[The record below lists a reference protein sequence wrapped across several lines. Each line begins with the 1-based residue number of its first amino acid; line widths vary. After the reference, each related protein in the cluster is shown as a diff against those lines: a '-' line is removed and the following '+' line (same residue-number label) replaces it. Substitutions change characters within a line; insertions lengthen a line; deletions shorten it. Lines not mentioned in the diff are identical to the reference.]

1 MQRMLKSMPILP
13 TRQTCVIVTPMNPPV
28 RLRTRHVILAAA
40 GALVL
45 LGLLLTY
52 PLPLHWTT
60 HAPGDGSDDPAIIWN
75 LWWVR
80 HALLNLGRNPFAT
93 DYLFFPIGINLTF
106 YTLTLLNALI
116 TLPVQLFAG
125 LIPANSA
132 VVYLELT
139 LAGLGMYLL
148 ALDLLPASVPVA
160 TRHRGSFLAAVI
172 FAFAG
177 HKFVFL
183 SLGQFNIASTHWLP
197 FYVLYLRRA
206 LRPPFRRRD
215 AGIAA
220 LFLLF
225 NAWTEF
231 TYASFALIFT
241 AFYATFRLVSRRT
254 ERPLTTAWRP
264 LLRALLW
271 IAVPFTLGMTPILA
285 MMIPDLLREGDFTV
299 VGLGFADV
307 FSNDLLEFFVPGHLH
322 PLWGTLVQHFHFA
335 YLNFAY
341 LGYVAAG
348 MAAYALWKWRAE
360 REVRFWAVAA
370 AAFAVISFG
379 PTIRLN
385 GSSYD
390 FPLPFDL
397 LLRLPFFKANRYP
410 GRYSVM
416 IALCLALLAAYGLAA
431 LESSPR
437 FARSSPSR
445 MALFA
450 ALGALIVLENLSV
463 PLPLSNYHVPAVYDR
478 IAADPGDFSVLEI
491 PLAWRNGFRVT
502 GPLDKA
508 FMFAQFYQTT
518 HGKHLLGGNTSRNPG
533 FKFQYFTEAP
543 VINSLLALET
553 GHDVPQEIIDR
564 DRRQAADVLRF
575 FRVRYIV
582 VHKLASSSRRV
593 TPEATLPYIEQLL
606 PGTEWYEDARMAV
619 FRLDPQDAPPS
630 GRVAATDPLA
640 DLMLAEGWGP
650 AASPEQAARWATRKE
665 ARLLLP
671 LGTKAYTLTLDL
683 DVPAAGQI
691 VSVIV
696 NGREIARQT
705 LPAGR
710 SPHHFAIPADPARQ
724 APADVRLRF
733 DRLYPPPAA
742 NGSGWPIGTTGSFA
756 TAPVLVESAGE
767 EVGNLAHIYVAG
779 HDVITAQRGFN
790 LAVIA
795 PQTMGVVSR
804 ATFDTHLDP
813 AASRRLADFI
823 AGIPRGQIVAVAVAD
838 EASRLLGN
846 EAVGALRSLGL
857 RQDLQGKAHFR
868 WSYAALGV
876 KGAPSGS
883 AWEAASGI
891 RPVRVGVGPAI
902 REGSVAVGLTGM
914 IWEENHGP

>member
-1 MQRMLKSMPILP
+1 
-13 TRQTCVIVTPMNPPV
+13 MNSPV

-52 PLPLHWTT
+52 PLPLHWLT

-80 HALLNLGRNPFAT
+80 HALLDLGQNPFAT

-106 YTLTLLNALI
+106 YTLTFLNALI
-116 TLPVQLFAG
+116 TLPVQLLLG
-125 LIPANSA
+125 LIPANSV
-132 VVYLELT
+132 VVYLDLS

-148 ALDLLPASVPVA
+148 ALDLLPASVPTS
-160 TRHRGSFLAAVI
+160 TRHRASFLAAII

-197 FYVLYLRRA
+197 FYALYLRRA

-241 AFYATFRLVSRRT
+241 AFYVTFRLVRQRT
-254 ERPLTTAWRP
+254 EEPATTWGQ
-264 LLRALLW
+264 LLRALLG
-271 IAVPFTLGMTPILA
+271 IAAPFTLGMAPILA

-322 PLWGTLVQHFHFA
+322 PLWGTLSRQFHFA
-335 YLNFAY
+335 YLNFAF
-341 LGYVAAG
+341 LGYVAVGLAV
-348 MAAYALWKWRAE
+348 YALWKWRAE
-360 REVRFWAVAA
+360 LEVRFWAIAGL
-370 AAFAVISFG
+370 AFAVISLG

-397 LLRLPFFKANRYP
+397 LLRLPLFKANRYP

-416 IALCLALLAAYGLAA
+416 IALCLALLAAYGLVA
-431 LESSPR
+431 LENSPR
-437 FARSSPSR
+437 FGRSSSLR

-450 ALGALIVLENLSV
+450 TLGALILLENLSV
-463 PLPLSNYHVPAVYDR
+463 PLPLSDYHVPAVYDR

-502 GPLDKA
+502 GPLDKT

-518 HGKHLLGGNTSRNPG
+518 HEKHLLGGNTSRNPE

-553 GHDVPQEIIDR
+553 GHDVPPGIMDR
-564 DRRQAADVLRF
+564 DRQLAAGVLRF

-582 VHKLASSSRRV
+582 VHKLGSPRQRV
-593 TPEATLPYIEQLL
+593 TPEATLPYIERLL
-606 PGTEWYEDARMAV
+606 PDAKWYEDDQMTL
-619 FRLDPQDAPPS
+619 FRVTPQSAPPS
-630 GRVAATDPLA
+630 GHVAATGPLA
-640 DLMLAEGWGP
+640 GLMFAEGWGP
-650 AASPEQAARWATRKE
+650 VAAPGQAARWATRHK

-671 LGTKAYTLTLDL
+671 LDTSAYTLTLNL
-683 DVPAAGQI
+683 DAPTAGQTVTII
-691 VSVIV
+691 VHGHEV
-696 NGREIARQT
+696 ARQT
-705 LPAGR
+705 LGAGENVYR
-710 SPHHFAIPADPARQ
+710 FAIPADPARQ
-724 APADVRLRF
+724 APADVHLRF
-733 DRLYPPPAA
+733 DRLYPPPAGGG
-742 NGSGWPIGTTGSFA
+742 NGWPIGATGVSATT
-756 TAPVLVESAGE
+756 PILVESAGE
-767 EVGNLAHIYVAG
+767 EVGNLAHVFVAG
-779 HDVITAQRGFN
+779 RDVVSAQRGFN
-790 LAVIA
+790 LAVID
-795 PQTMGVVSR
+795 PQTTEVAARTS
-804 ATFDTHLDP
+804 FDTHFDP

-838 EASRLLGN
+838 EASRLLGD
-846 EAVGALRSLGL
+846 EAVDALHSLGL
-857 RQDLQGKAHFR
+857 SQDLRGKTHFR

-876 KGAPSGS
+876 KDAPSGS
-883 AWEAASGI
+883 ALEAVSGI
-891 RPVRVGVGPAI
+891 RPVRVGVGPPI
-902 REGSVAVGLTGM
+902 REGRVAAGLTGLA
-914 IWEENHGP
+914 WEENHGP